1 MKQVL
6 IKMPD
11 ETYELISELA
21 AKAGMTVQAYMITM
35 SKDLMIYT
43 PNYES
48 IENHT
53 KEISELKNDVGLI
66 LRTVNKT
73 DEVYNADIQ
82 NILNILSM
90 ILKSEKQ
97 FLKRMDNDRKSNR
110 NHITKVI
117 NKKLDS
123 LGGDNHD
130 S

>member
-11 ETYELISELA
+11 ETYELIQELA
-21 AKAGMTVQAYMITM
+21 AKAGMSVQAYMIMM

-48 IENHT
+48 IDNHT
-53 KEISELKNDVGLI
+53 KEISELKQDVGLI

-73 DEVYNADIQ
+73 DEIYNADIQ
-82 NILNILSM
+82 NILNILNM

-97 FLKRMDNDRKSNR
+97 FLKRLDNDRKKNR
-110 NHITKVI
+110 NLITKTI
-117 NKKLDS
+117 NKKLEKIEE
-123 LGGDNHD
+123 
-130 S
+130 

>member
-11 ETYELISELA
+11 ETYELIQELA
-21 AKAGMTVQAYMITM
+21 AKAGMSVQAYMIMM

-48 IENHT
+48 IDNHT
-53 KEISELKNDVGLI
+53 KEISELKQDVGLI

-73 DEVYNADIQ
+73 DEIYNADIQ
-82 NILNILSM
+82 NILNILNM

-97 FLKRMDNDRKSNR
+97 FLKRLDNDRKKNR
-110 NHITKVI
+110 NLITKTI
-117 NKKLDS
+117 NKKLDKIEE
-123 LGGDNHD
+123 
-130 S
+130 